1 MDQIISILCLQGGK
15 YVSPPRGLCI
25 ETSFQRMQE
34 WDAESLYSEQSQLH
48 SSDPW
53 KLQQQGIMCIVNAQ
67 NTE

>member
-15 YVSPPRGLCI
+15 YVSPPHGLCK

-53 KLQQQGIMCIVNAQ
+53 KLQQQGIKCIVNAQ
-67 NTE
+67 NTQ